1 MEIGLLTLGDHVPD
15 PLSGRRTSQAERHQ
29 NILEYIHA
37 AEPLGFDALLLGEHH
52 FSDFIIASPQVFLA
66 EVAARTENLRLGTAV
81 TLLAHHDAVK
91 IAEDFATLDVLSH
104 GRAEIM
110 AGRGVEPETY
120 AHYGQDA
127 SKSQDMLQE
136 AIGLLRTLWT
146 EEVVHWTGVFRP
158 PLEGVTLQPRPIQD
172 PHPPIWV
179 APGSLES
186 ALRAGEQGL
195 CIAITPA
202 ACGLPTMEKMISA
215 YREAWVSA
223 GHPGQSRV
231 AASAHVYVG
240 DGKEDALEYFKA
252 YHVPFQKWV
261 FSLRTGGDPATLELP
276 PHTQD
281 FTGPDAVPMAGEP
294 AYIKERCLAWKE
306 RFGLDRLI
314 VQFDHAG
321 QPWNKVMG
329 SLRRFSEHV
338 LEDLR

>member
-15 PLSGRRTSQAERHQ
+15 PHTGQRISQAQRHS
-29 NILEYIHA
+29 NILQYIHL

-52 FSDFIIASPQVFLA
+52 FSDFIVSAPQLFLA

-81 TLLAHHDAVK
+81 TLLAHHDPVQ
-91 IAEDFATLDVLSH
+91 IAEDFATLDVLSG

-127 SKSQDMLQE
+127 SKSQDMLLE
-136 AIGLLRTLWT
+136 AIDLLRRLWT
-146 EEVVHWTGVFRP
+146 EEEIHWQGTFRP
-158 PLEGVTLQPRPIQD
+158 PLKGVTLQPRPVQT
-172 PHPPIWV
+172 PHPPIWI

-186 ALRAGEQGL
+186 ALRAGKQGL
-195 CIAITPA
+195 CIAVTPA
-202 ACGLPTMEKMISA
+202 ACGLPMMGEMIAS
-215 YREAWVSA
+215 YREAWSAA
-223 GHPGQSRV
+223 GHTGRGQV

-240 DGKEDALEYFKA
+240 DGKEDALEYFKS

-261 FSLRTGGDPATLELP
+261 FSLRTGGDPATLKLP

-281 FTGPDAVPMAGEP
+281 FTGPDAVPMAGDP
-294 AYIKERCLAWKE
+294 AYIRDRCLAWKE

-321 QPWNKVMG
+321 QPWEKVMG

-338 LEDLR
+338 LGELR